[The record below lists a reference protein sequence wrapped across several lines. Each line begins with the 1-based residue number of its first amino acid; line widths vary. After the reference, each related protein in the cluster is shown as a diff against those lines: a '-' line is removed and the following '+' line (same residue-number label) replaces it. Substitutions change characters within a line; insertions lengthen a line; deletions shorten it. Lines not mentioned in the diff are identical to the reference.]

1 MNINKILIIIIII
14 IIIFIIL
21 INNKE
26 HFDETNTQTTIE
38 ALNNITNQ
46 ISNENIKS
54 KKITISNIDLN
65 VGDKTL
71 NIIDILYPI
80 NSIYLSSNNYDIN
93 NKDKLIGTPLYFGK
107 WKKLNNNEY
116 NVIGLIK
123 NNEISDIKGDNMLNA
138 KQLPSHSH
146 KGIFSNSSREPK
158 GSGSGKKTVWA
169 THSTGHENNHNDYL
183 IIKNSIGIF
192 KDNKYIDYSTIE
204 DKDKII
210 IPKGYYIYGYQRIE

>member
-1 MNINKILIIIIII
+1 MNINKILIIFIII

-26 HFDETNTQTTIE
+26 YFDETNTQTTIE

-46 ISNENIKS
+46 ISNDNIKS

-65 VGDKTL
+65 VGNKSL

-80 NSIYLSSNNYDIN
+80 NSIYLSSINYDIN

-123 NNEISDIKGDNMLNA
+123 NNEISNIKGDNILNA

-146 KGIFSNSSREPK
+146 KGIFSNASREAT
-158 GSGSGKKTVWA
+158 GSGSGKRTLWA
-169 THSTGHENNHNDYL
+169 TNNTSNENNNNDSL
-183 IIKNSIGIF
+183 IIKNSIGKF
-192 KDNKYIDYSTIE
+192 DNNTRKYTDYSNE
-204 DKDKII
+204 DKII
-210 IPKGYYIYGYQRIE
+210 IPKGYYVYGYERIE